1 MVRSWFPRLFNLR
14 KPIKMAFLLTD
25 RLRQEKSA
33 YHDRENSYIFAKEK
47 FNCIAKLQ
55 YSVANAVLEEEEF
68 FVNVNNV
75 ARER

>member
-1 MVRSWFPRLFNLR
+1 
-14 KPIKMAFLLTD
+14 MAFLLTD

-55 YSVANAVLEEEEF
+55 YSVANAVLEE
-68 FVNVNNV
+68 
-75 ARER
+75 